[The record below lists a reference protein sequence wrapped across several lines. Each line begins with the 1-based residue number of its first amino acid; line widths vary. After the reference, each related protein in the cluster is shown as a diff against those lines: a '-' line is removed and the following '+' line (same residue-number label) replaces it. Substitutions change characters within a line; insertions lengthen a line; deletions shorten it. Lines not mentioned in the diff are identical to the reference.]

1 MISRDPADSNT
12 TGHILLIAL
21 AVFLGMILLVFC
33 LALLSGFFE
42 GLSLAPPLFKVTSVI
57 HTSPSGTMNLA
68 SRIFIE
74 NTVMTDFKNRD
85 LMAEFYRNGKELYA
99 KIYTLHGE
107 GFIPTQHI
115 GVATMGGSGCRGE
128 YFSPGEKIE
137 INLKNGQ
144 YYPGDMVE
152 LRIYEK
158 TGDTASA
165 PILKSVADPTYLDEW
180 VREYFYPDHKGYR
193 IISQHK
199 VRA

>member
-12 TGHILLIAL
+12 TGHMLLIAL
-21 AVFLGMILLVFC
+21 AVLLGVILLAVC
-33 LALLSGFFE
+33 LAFLSGFFGE
-42 GLSLAPPLFKVTSVI
+42 QSLAPSLFKVTSVI

-144 YYPGDMVE
+144 YHPGDMVE

-158 TGDTASA
+158 TEDTTST
-165 PILKSVADPTYLDEW
+165 PILKSVADSSYLDEW
-180 VREYFYPDHKGYR
+180 VREYFYPEHKGYR

-199 VRA
+199 CRA